1 MVVIPD
7 EGIDAKSTAHMGLSL
22 YYGGAFMGHF
32 GCIHRHHDYALVV
45 LVYANATT
53 STTVIIYIY
62 VFNNIPNL
70 RRFGVFLI
78 LKPRTQFFLDPNVG
92 RGAN

>member
-1 MVVIPD
+1 MPKAQRTWVF
-7 EGIDAKSTAHMGLSL
+7 H
-22 YYGGAFMGHF
+22 
-32 GCIHRHHDYALVV
+32 CILEEHSWAILAVFTD
-45 LVYANATT
+45 T
-53 STTVIIYIY
+53 IIMPWLFWYMLMPLRPPQSYIY